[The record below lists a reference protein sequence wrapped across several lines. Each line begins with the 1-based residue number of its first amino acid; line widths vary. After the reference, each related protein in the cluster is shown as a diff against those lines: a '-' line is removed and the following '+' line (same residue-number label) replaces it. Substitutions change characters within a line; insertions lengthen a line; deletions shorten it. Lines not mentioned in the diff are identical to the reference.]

1 MLKAI
6 PFLIALVTVLAFSP
20 AFWNDFVSWDD
31 EQNLLD
37 NPHYRGLGWGQ
48 LRWMLT
54 TNLLGHW
61 IPLTWLS
68 FGLDYLL
75 WGMNPVGYHLT
86 NLLLHA
92 ANGAVFYFV
101 ALRLLRLAMPGPG
114 ELALRL
120 GAGAAAAF
128 FALHPLRAESVAWV
142 TERRDVLAGF
152 FFLLTLLTYLK
163 ASEPQ
168 GARRQRLLAA
178 SLGSYALALLAKSIV
193 MTLPFVLIVLDFYPL
208 RRLGTEPRE
217 WITPPARKV
226 WVEKLPYLL
235 LGLAGA
241 GIALYA
247 VNPGLTS
254 LEKYPLSARMAMAL
268 YSVWFYVRRTFVP
281 LGLSPMYELPVEVNP
296 LEPRFVESA
305 IAVLILSAGLW
316 ALRSR
321 WPGAL
326 AIWVS
331 YGVIL
336 APVSGLV
343 HNGHQLV
350 ADRYSYLSGL
360 GWALLVGA
368 GTCAV
373 IGARA
378 SGTVA
383 PWIAR
388 LAAGAAAVSALSLGG
403 LTWQQVQVWRDGQT
417 LWVHAAELDPTCR
430 ICQNNVGTILLT
442 LERPDLAIERFRRA
456 LTLNPGYLKA
466 HGNLGVALLRAGRPA
481 EAVEHLRRVLA
492 DRPDEAYIRT
502 HLALA
507 LLQTG
512 RPAEAVEH
520 FRRVLARNPAD
531 ADTLNHLGIALIQL
545 GELKDGIE
553 HLRQAIR
560 LDPSHV
566 EALTNLGLALT
577 AVGNPAEAVEHLRRA
592 GLGR

>member
-1 MLKAI
+1 
-6 PFLIALVTVLAFSP
+6 
-20 AFWNDFVSWDD
+20 
-31 EQNLLD
+31 
-37 NPHYRGLGWGQ
+37 
-48 LRWMLT
+48 
-54 TNLLGHW
+54 
-61 IPLTWLS
+61 
-68 FGLDYLL
+68 
-75 WGMNPVGYHLT
+75 
-86 NLLLHA
+86 
-92 ANGAVFYFV
+92 
-101 ALRLLRLAMPGPG
+101 
-114 ELALRL
+114 
-120 GAGAAAAF
+120 
-128 FALHPLRAESVAWV
+128 
-142 TERRDVLAGF
+142 
-152 FFLLTLLTYLK
+152 
-163 ASEPQ
+163 
-168 GARRQRLLAA
+168 
-178 SLGSYALALLAKSIV
+178 

-268 YSVWFYVRRTFVP
+268 YSVWFYVQRTFVP

-316 ALRSR
+316 ALRHR
-321 WPGAL
+321 RPGPL

-373 IGARA
+373 IRARA
-378 SGTVA
+378 SGTVG

-388 LAAGAAAVSALSLGG
+388 LAAGAAAVSALGLGG

-466 HGNLGVALLRAGRPA
+466 HGNLGVALLRAGRPQ

-492 DRPDEAYIRT
+492 DRPDDVYIRT
-502 HLALA
+502 HLGLA
-507 LLQTG
+507 FLRLG

-520 FRRVLARNPAD
+520 LRRVLARNPAD

-545 GELKDGIE
+545 GELEDGIE

-566 EALTNLGLALT
+566 GALTNLGLALT
-577 AVGNPAEAVEHLRRA
+577 AVGDPAEAVEHLRRA
-592 GLGR
+592 VELAPEDPEPRLGLARAYLNLGKTGSAQEEYEVLKRLDPRLARQLTSGLGR